1 MGELDIRYQE
11 YVNQHNLQGKTEQE
25 VVTHML
31 STGWLTAEQV
41 EELRTSGAFSVG
53 GVVRNDITD
62 TFNRNEQE
70 GETFSTQARPQQL
83 VISEEQA
90 QEQVVQTIYNDVQ
103 AASKILSSVDNGVI
117 TKYYDDLKTGA
128 YNIKKAGREEEVR
141 DKVETYSFI
150 FGGVVGYLVA
160 TYLYDKTMESAEYAY
175 SNVEESVAL
184 QAVGAHNLELAK
196 NGQLSKREY
205 YLQNKEHLKTMLIR
219 RLYLKDESTGISF
232 IDRNRGN
239 KSQEEFAQ
247 FLEEYINEIV
257 DSIQDLGS
265 IKAIQTRLTTLTP
278 EQTEEYYNQ
287 LLNSANMEASRNL
300 YNELPQIKIKQPEV
314 PDEFDLTEPMTFEE
328 VFQYERGTEFSAG
341 AVTYNLQTKM
351 DLDYAL
357 GAYNK
362 HQQLSTTIQEYFDAY
377 DRAISDIRRTYND
390 RYLQS
395 SSTMVN
401 QDFYNPKYDRYGN
414 QLRNDEV
421 YQPDPQKQAEHVIE
435 IFESYFANP
444 INPNLAKEKLEE
456 LISKN
461 NFPMML
467 NQAEDGTLSLD
478 LSAYRSKNDK
488 NKALSNMLR
497 VFMQEQDAQLEEVLG
512 GDPDIKMMEYS
523 QRYSMSHDLAYG
535 KESSEALAKAME
547 ADNQTIIKRVTGTVS
562 SVGMGLTVVGG
573 VLCVTP
579 LAPLGSAMVTT
590 GNILAVSGM
599 VAESVLSYTE
609 ALTRE
614 NVSEEELKEITKAT
628 LMNAGGFAIGAGAG
642 KASMKVFGNIID
654 EKLVTVFNKEITNGN
669 RAAAL
674 SAVFSNSDNL
684 ASFMTAT
691 GAKVG
696 TDFLISYAGDLAL
709 MGVLDTE
716 DDWQSL
722 LKSNLIG
729 IMVGM
734 SSDIKD
740 VSGVN
745 GRFGSNL
752 RAGTEN
758 TDVRSETPMVL
769 GFGAMTR
776 GKSDTPVRADV
787 DGRVD
792 VDNSSSSAR
801 VLNNDMFNLPSLSEI
816 DVHAKSVQE
825 VAISVKYSRKILEL
839 ANNDK
844 AQAQVSAY
852 FDYLLETIPTD
863 KQVLNI
869 DPTKVPLE
877 EDYVL
882 PNGTIISRKS
892 AGDTGEVVWDEATQ
906 KYTIIEDT
914 SKLVFWIKDVN
925 GEEHIIPATT
935 PDNIQKA
942 QRIINFLATQE
953 AIPRN
958 EIDAVQQSILNGNI
972 KSDITP
978 ISQTSMTS
986 DVMTERT
993 FGSMIHS
1000 NADNASSVLIEKLN
1014 NAKTYEELQ
1023 ALKSEIRDYCGDD
1036 KQAIVDFWRT
1046 KNEQAMLGEDVSDM
1060 KYFATNNLNVKVD
1073 DVEQKFVSL
1082 LDKASWERLNIR
1094 IDEKNK
1100 FAFNAIADILRAN
1113 GFYFQKPTE
1122 FYNQINALTRR
1133 KDFISENA
1141 DLVADII
1148 TAKDNN
1154 GRRRLSQ
1161 ETILDIILS
1170 EEMTV
1175 EALQVLNNAMNIKNG
1190 DNYRYSEDELLIF
1203 LGEGK
1208 NEHLSEDYQT
1218 SDESF
1223 VTYGIDT
1230 KQKGEKN
1237 IFDGSKK
1244 EVRDSEGKLLY
1255 TEEYRQS
1262 ELEGKFDI
1270 IRTDS
1275 NGKETVVGLASR
1287 SVNGELSIVEKT
1299 LFGADNTKTD
1309 YVFVENTNGR
1319 LSYSKITDSDGKVLV
1334 ENKVNFRKID
1344 ETHCKS
1350 VENGVEYNIEYT
1362 SDKIIVTSSNGKTAE
1377 INIVPKSKLDAEG
1390 NTKELGISEEL
1401 LPVVKQLP
1409 GSVLMSVKELGL
1421 DGITLSRNS
1430 FVEDNAQFNL
1440 TDNRIYISPEY
1451 ANNVFVVLHELG
1463 HFIDYKTDIHSNLE
1477 LLKIYNEERNNLIN
1491 NGSIIEFSQMS
1502 YFTSLMH
1509 INEGGAITE
1518 MIAETHAINNAS
1530 NTDPLFSSRG
1540 ALLQQHFPKTYA
1552 KITQLL
1558 NEAKLSG
1565 TPTDNVH
1572 VGGRATSM
1580 IEQNTSKNSADS
1592 PNSLRPKKFETTDA
1606 YKLTEVVSE
1615 ADLAR
1620 LGSELLITVGDKK
1633 VLTPEA
1639 DAMVRSIA
1647 EQIHRLAGD
1656 SENDI
1661 VSTMIKMGLGTEE
1674 TLKHRTK
1681 SVQSLYDKIKNAL
1694 IDDKNSSL
1702 KDAVGTVFDGVGV
1715 RTVRTIENFAEHPA
1729 VKKYLDAGDY
1739 KTAYQKA
1746 IELESD
1752 FVLQSLKNYVDL
1764 CAEGKNE
1771 VTLTRISNYMGE
1783 DGIPYFT
1790 ERQLQHLKAYAQ
1802 SKGVNIPIVERV
1814 MDYTEHTQAQTESS
1828 YRKKSTTKV
1837 RGSGYTALQMNFV
1850 TKDGFSYEWQYRGEK
1865 LNVFA
1870 EAEHIPYD
1878 LRTNKDIIGTHTE
1891 LTRLYEPLKDLLT
1904 NKEKMSDTM
1913 YEEYNHYLTAYY
1925 EYLRLVELG
1934 FVDGSNPPMLPKGFD
1949 ERLRAENL
1957 ELIHEIADKIKENPE
1972 KEAEYLNEYE
1982 SRLVRNTDENT
1993 TTTSYTEQA
2002 NLRAQNRT
2010 INIDE
2015 AQTRLGANREG
2026 ADVESIAR
2034 IIDACK
2040 NAEGGIT
2047 DKLVTEAE
2055 FLMAQGVKTD
2065 NIINTINEIKSNTQK
2080 FQTSN
2085 NLKINNYDKDF
2096 YLLNPN
2102 FFKDSS
2108 IETMP
2113 QLSHLTSEE
2122 IAIVLR
2128 QSISEN
2134 SITGVIPSPYID
2146 KQYIINARDKQ
2157 NNIVN
2162 IIYEI
2167 DKNGKPLFVSKE
2179 TIVELKDKNIIR
2191 KQFADGSKIVEEI
2204 FKSEN
2209 LFSTAQIG
2217 YQKTWYDSNGIQV
2230 RSEVMAPTKRAG
2242 EYTLNSYERNQSNGY
2257 IKTELGKV
2265 RTYGSREQGLRV
2277 EKNLTSP
2284 DGTNTKILKI
2294 SGPKGNAIDYV
2305 ITDKDGTQLLSV
2317 QRRHRQI
2324 DENHYESSLNGQKY
2338 SIDFSGEKITTSKID
2353 ENGNII
2359 ESITLDNKQL
2369 TPELMDLYKSLPG
2382 DYFFKIKAT
2391 GVKVNVSN
2399 NVQTYGGACY
2409 DPITNEIRLS
2419 PDIKDNLF
2427 FISHELG
2434 HALDFQVLNKLKD
2447 DPQFKAIVNT
2457 DILNYHNAATL
2468 TEGTTI
2474 DYFSKYDISTN
2485 TTPYAE
2491 IIGETLAILSGKS
2504 NTQTNI
2510 CGNRTD
2516 VLSANYAKSIAYAS
2530 KALLNPEAYLSS
2542 KNSTVASKP
2551 EIDPILKTQHLQV
2564 IQAMRKDLVGRHQM
2578 VENTKTLLANNNN
2591 LLASNEF
2598 LKTKIDEML
2607 NMYENIEKYT
2617 DDQIIEKIA
2626 ELSQIESSV
2635 LDKQIQGFNTSFY
2648 GSIKI
2653 IAGYIPIGKRIL
2665 EGFSNAKNALL
2676 KNIEKQESDDA
2687 FYKNYTE
2694 LIHNPERTISIA
2706 VDLSSDV
2713 DFKNIVK
2720 DLAQHYCSTR
2730 KNISEN
2736 ISELIKNN
2744 DIVRIYQ
2751 VLIEES
2757 GVGPTKL
2764 AQIISN
2770 MTDLMDKI
2778 ETYSPELRSA
2788 IENTRSDC
2796 IPTRTIQEAQEEID
2810 LAFNEPNSR
2819 KYEIVD
2825 RMGTASMGETYLA
2838 KRPDG
2843 SLCVIKMLKKGV
2855 NATQLN
2861 LEKRFYTKLISAFN
2875 NDPVLAQ
2882 EQIAIINQCYN
2893 DWADELSFQHEYGAN
2908 KLLANGAKRY
2918 TVADAIDIS
2927 ENGQCLVMDVAQG
2940 IQMKSLME
2948 MLKFYKENPNQ
2959 YSKKYDKKIQEN
2971 PWLAD
2976 PERILQE
2983 LPETLSKTFIEQYLF
2998 MKEGGKSLMHGDPH
3012 MGNYFIYQNAE
3023 GKLMP
3028 EFIDTGLCIVRNTD
3042 DIKADLKFFSNYIVG
3057 NTDAI
3062 AEYFVGK
3069 CDIKNT
3075 ERDEIVKI
3083 ISREIKAKIFNQKV
3097 NITGF
3102 ADIQSAILNILDENG
3117 LSIRSDEATAMKAQF
3132 QFLLGIADAY
3142 HLSGR
3147 RFDLNPFITDLPKA
3161 TYSMIKEG
3169 INPLKEITTAFNFA
3183 LYNQVQATS
3192 TAGQFIFKSRI
3203 KSTNNN

>member
-1 MGELDIRYQE
+1 MSEFDLRYQE
-11 YVNQHNLQGKTEQE
+11 YVIKNNLQGKTEQE
-25 VVTHML
+25 VLTHMEQ
-31 STGWLTAEQV
+31 SGWLSP
-41 EELRTSGAFSVG
+41 EEAQTLRTSGAFSVG
-53 GVVRNDITD
+53 KTLTQTHTD
-62 TFNRNEQE
+62 EFQ
-70 GETFSTQARPQQL
+70 STQNTENTQSQLAPQKIVL
-83 VISEEQA
+83 TEEQA
-90 QEQVVQTIYNDVQ
+90 QEQVISTVVEDVID
-103 AASKILSSVDNGVI
+103 ARNILMHVDNGVI
-117 TKYYDDLKTGA
+117 SKGYDKLKTSA
-128 YNIKKAGREEEVR
+128 FEIKKAGKEEETR
-141 DKVETYSFI
+141 EDIERMSLA
-150 FGGVVGYLVA
+150 FGGVVGYLVS
-160 TYLYDKTMESAEYAY
+160 TYLYDKTMDVADYAY
-175 SNVEESVAL
+175 SNVEENVAL
-184 QAVGAHNLELAK
+184 QAVGADNMQLAK
-196 NGQLSKREY
+196 NKQLSKKEY

-219 RLYLKDESTGISF
+219 RLYMKDQKSGDSF
-232 IDRNRGN
+232 IDRNCGN
-239 KSQEEFAQ
+239 MSKEEFGK
-247 FLEEYINEIV
+247 FLEDYINDMV
-257 DSIQDLGS
+257 DKLQDLDSIKTMQRG
-265 IKAIQTRLTTLTP
+265 LTALSA
-278 EQTEEYYNQ
+278 EQTEEYYQKLLQNAKNQ
-287 LLNSANMEASRNL
+287 PPKKVGEINFS
-300 YNELPQIKIKQPEV
+300 IKMPEV
-314 PDEFDLTEPMTFEE
+314 PLEFNTTEAISFEE
-328 VFQYERGTEFSAG
+328 VFKYERGTEFSKENVQYHINAK
-341 AVTYNLQTKM
+341 TDM
-351 DLDYAL
+351 DYIL

-362 HQQLSTTIQEYFDAY
+362 HQTLKNAVDGYKKDYNSQLAFSSMSSADFGGVPQEPNPAQQSEKVTTI
-377 DRAISDIRRTYND
+377 
-390 RYLQS
+390 
-395 SSTMVN
+395 
-401 QDFYNPKYDRYGN
+401 
-414 QLRNDEV
+414 
-421 YQPDPQKQAEHVIE
+421 
-435 IFESYFANP
+435 FEEYFANP
-444 INPNLAKEKLEE
+444 VNPNFAKEKLEE
-456 LISKN
+456 VISKN
-461 NFPMML
+461 KLPILVNS
-467 NQAEDGTLSLD
+467 NEAGELSLD
-478 LSAYRSKNDK
+478 LSALSSDSAKNR
-488 NKALSNMLR
+488 ALNNILSLL
-497 VFMQEQDAQLEEVLG
+497 MQEQNGQLEEIMG
-512 GDPDIKMMEYS
+512 GNPEDRMLAYQQSYNLSREFAYGSEYS
-523 QRYSMSHDLAYG
+523 KSLA
-535 KESSEALAKAME
+535 EAM
-547 ADNQTIIKRVTGTVS
+547 DNDNKTVIKRVTGDIS
-562 SVGMGLTVVGG
+562 SAGMGMTVIGG
-573 VLCVTP
+573 VLCFTP
-579 LAPLGSAMVTT
+579 LAPLGATLLT
-590 GNILAVSGM
+590 AGNATAITGM
-599 VAESVLSYTE
+599 VSESALGYTE
-609 ALTRE
+609 ALTR
-614 NVSEEELKEITKAT
+614 NDISEEELIEITKTT
-628 LMNAGGFAIGAGAG
+628 LMNAGGFGVGMVAG
-642 KASMKVFGNIID
+642 KLGMKAFGNIID
-654 EKLVTVFNKEITNGN
+654 DKLATVFNQEIAMGN
-669 RAAAL
+669 RAGAL
-674 SAVFSNSDNL
+674 KAVFCDPNNL
-684 ASFMTAT
+684 ANFMQAA

-696 TDFLISYAGDLAL
+696 TDFLISYAGDLAM
-709 MGVLDTE
+709 MGVLGTQ

-740 VSGVN
+740 VSGAN
-745 GRFGSNL
+745 GRFGSAKPKNQ
-752 RAGTEN
+752 
-758 TDVRSETPMVL
+758 TPMA
-769 GFGAMTR
+769 FGA
-776 GKSDTPVRADV
+776 
-787 DGRVD
+787 
-792 VDNSSSSAR
+792 
-801 VLNNDMFNLPSLSEI
+801 
-816 DVHAKSVQE
+816 
-825 VAISVKYSRKILEL
+825 
-839 ANNDK
+839 
-844 AQAQVSAY
+844 
-852 FDYLLETIPTD
+852 
-863 KQVLNI
+863 
-869 DPTKVPLE
+869 
-877 EDYVL
+877 
-882 PNGTIISRKS
+882 ISRRVS
-892 AGDTGEVVWDEATQ
+892 DAPTQ
-906 KYTIIEDT
+906 TKT
-914 SKLVFWIKDVN
+914 S
-925 GEEHIIPATT
+925 GTT
-935 PDNIQKA
+935 
-942 QRIINFLATQE
+942 THT
-953 AIPRN
+953 
-958 EIDAVQQSILNGNI
+958 DA
-972 KSDITP
+972 
-978 ISQTSMTS
+978 
-986 DVMTERT
+986 R
-993 FGSMIHS
+993 
-1000 NADNASSVLIEKLN
+1000 SSLIEKLN

-1023 ALKSEIRDYCGDD
+1023 ALMPEIRNYQGSD
-1036 KQAIVDFWRT
+1036 KQRLADFWRM
-1046 KNEQAMLGEDVSDM
+1046 KNEKIMLDEDVSDM
-1060 KYFATNNLNVKVD
+1060 KFFDNNNTNVKIE
-1073 DVEQKFVSL
+1073 DVEQKFISL
-1082 LDKASWERLNIR
+1082 LNKKTWEMLKITLTEEN
-1094 IDEKNK
+1094 KNG
-1100 FAFNAIADILRAN
+1100 FNAIANILQAN
-1113 GFYFQKPTE
+1113 GYNINNASE
-1122 FYNQINALTRR
+1122 FYKKISLITVR

-1141 DLVADII
+1141 DLLANII
-1148 TAKDNN
+1148 NAKDNN

-1161 ETILDIILS
+1161 ETILDVILS

-1175 EALQVLNNAMNIKNG
+1175 ETLQALNNAMNIKNG
-1190 DNYRYSEDELLIF
+1190 DDYRYSEDELLIF
-1203 LGEGK
+1203 FGEGK

-1218 SDESF
+1218 SDKSF

-1230 KQKGEKN
+1230 KQKGETN
-1237 IFDGSKK
+1237 VFDGSKK

-1255 TEEYRQS
+1255 IEEYRQS

-1270 IRTDS
+1270 IRTDI

-1334 ENKVNFRKID
+1334 ENKINFRKID
-1344 ETHCKS
+1344 ETHYKS
-1350 VENGVEYNIEYT
+1350 VENGIEYHIEYT
-1362 SDKIIVTSSNGKTAE
+1362 SDKIIVTSNGKTAE

-1421 DGITLSRNS
+1421 DGITLSRS
-1430 FVEDNAQFNL
+1430 CLVEDNAQFNL

-1451 ANNVFVVLHELG
+1451 ANNLFVVLHELG
-1463 HFIDYKTDIHSNLE
+1463 HFIDYKTDIHSNPE

-1491 NGSIIEFSQMS
+1491 NGSIVEFSQMS

-1509 INEGGAITE
+1509 MNEGGAITE

-1530 NTDPLFSSRG
+1530 NTDPELSSRG

-1552 KITQLL
+1552 KITELL
-1558 NEAKLSG
+1558 NEAKQSG
-1565 TPTDNVH
+1565 TPKTETVLE
-1572 VGGRATSM
+1572 GPATKIKSNNG
-1580 IEQNTSKNSADS
+1580 ETN
-1592 PNSLRPKKFETTDA
+1592 PLRPKQFETTDA

-1615 ADLAR
+1615 VDLAR
-1620 LGSELLITVGDKK
+1620 IGSELLTTVNGKK

-1639 DAMVRSIA
+1639 DEMVRNIA
-1647 EQIHRLAGD
+1647 NQIHNLALKEESG
-1656 SENDI
+1656 I
-1661 VSTMIKMGLGTEE
+1661 VDTMIKMGFGTEE
-1674 TLKHRTK
+1674 TLRHRSK
-1681 SVQSLYDKIKNAL
+1681 SVQSTYDKIKNAL
-1694 IDDKNSSL
+1694 IDDEKCSL

-1715 RTVRTIENFAEHPA
+1715 RTVSTIDNFANHPD
-1729 VKKYLDAGDY
+1729 VKKYLDAGDF

-1746 IELESD
+1746 VELESN
-1752 FVLQSLKNYVDL
+1752 FVLESLMKYVDL

-1790 ERQLQHLKAYAQ
+1790 EKQLQKLKAYAI
-1802 SKGVNIPIVERV
+1802 SKKVNLPIVERV
-1814 MDYTEHTQAQTESS
+1814 MDFTERTQAQTENS

-1850 TKDGFSYEWQYRGEK
+1850 TKDGFSYEWQYRKEK
-1865 LNVFA
+1865 VDAFA
-1870 EAEHIPYD
+1870 EGEHIPYD

-1891 LTRLYEPLKDLLT
+1891 LTRLYEPIKDLLT
-1904 NKEKMSDTM
+1904 NKEKMPDTKFD
-1913 YEEYNHYLTAYY
+1913 EYNYYLTAYY
-1925 EYLRLVELG
+1925 EHLRLVELG
-1934 FVDGSNPPMLPKGFD
+1934 LADMADAPKLPKGFD

-1957 ELIHEIADKIKENPE
+1957 ELIHEIAEKIKKEPH
-1972 KEAEYLNEYE
+1972 KEAEYLKEYE
-1982 SRLVRNTDENT
+1982 ERLIRNTDENT
-1993 TTTSYTEQA
+1993 TTKSYTQEAEFRKA
-2002 NLRAQNRT
+2002 NKTIDQN
-2010 INIDE
+2010 E
-2015 AQTRLGANREG
+2015 AETRLGANRED
-2026 ADVESIAR
+2026 ADLDAISD
-2034 IIDACK
+2034 IIDACR
-2040 NAEGGIT
+2040 NSNGEISH
-2047 DKLVTEAE
+2047 KLISEAE
-2055 FLMAQGVKTD
+2055 FLMAQGYKTD
-2065 NIINTINEIKSNTQK
+2065 EIINKINNIKLSTQK
-2080 FQTSN
+2080 TLISN
-2085 NLKINNYDKDF
+2085 NLKIDNYGKDF
-2096 YLLNPN
+2096 YLLDNN
-2102 FFKDSS
+2102 FFKNSS
-2108 IETMP
+2108 IENMP

-2122 IAIVLR
+2122 IANVLR

-2179 TIVELKDKNIIR
+2179 TTVELKDKNIIR

-2338 SIDFSGEKITTSKID
+2338 SIDFSGEKITASKID

-2369 TPELMDLYKSLPG
+2369 TPELIDLYKSLPG

-2542 KNSTVASKP
+2542 KISTVASKP

-2564 IQAMRKDLVGRHQM
+2564 IQAMRKDPVGRHQM

-2694 LIHNPERTISIA
+2694 LIHNPERTISVAI
-2706 VDLSSDV
+2706 DLYSDI
-2713 DFKNIVK
+2713 DFKNIVQ
-2720 DLAQHYCSTR
+2720 DLAQHYYNTR
-2730 KNISEN
+2730 NNIGEN
-2736 ISELIKNN
+2736 ISELIKSK

-2778 ETYSPELRSA
+2778 EKYSPELRSA

-2796 IPTRTIQEAQEEID
+2796 TPTRTVQEAQEEID
-2810 LAFNEPNSR
+2810 LAFKSGNGTNSR
-2819 KYEIVD
+2819 KYEIID

-2843 SLCVIKMLKKGV
+2843 KICVIKMLKRGIDE
-2855 NATQLN
+2855 TQLN

-2875 NDPVLAQ
+2875 DDTTSAQ
-2882 EQIAIINQCYN
+2882 KQIAIINQCYN

-2940 IQMKSLME
+2940 IQMKSLMK
-2948 MLKFYKENPNQ
+2948 MLKFYKENPEQ
-2959 YSKKYDKKIQEN
+2959 YAKKYDKKIQEN

-3057 NTDAI
+3057 NTDAV
-3062 AEYFVGK
+3062 AEYFVEK
-3069 CDIKNT
+3069 CDIQNT
-3075 ERDEIVKI
+3075 EKEQMIKI
-3083 ISREIKAKIFNQKV
+3083 ISKEIKDKIFNQQINV
-3097 NITGF
+3097 TGF
-3102 ADIQSAILNILDENG
+3102 ADVQSAILNILDENG
-3117 LSIRSDEATAMKAQF
+3117 LSIRSDEATAMKAQL

-3147 RFDLNPFITDLPKA
+3147 KFDLNPFITDIPKA
-3161 TYSMIKEG
+3161 SYSMLREG
-3169 INPLKEITTAFNFA
+3169 VNPLKEITTAFNFA
-3183 LYNQVQATS
+3183 LNNQVQATS

-3203 KSTNNN
+3203 TDPKKPE